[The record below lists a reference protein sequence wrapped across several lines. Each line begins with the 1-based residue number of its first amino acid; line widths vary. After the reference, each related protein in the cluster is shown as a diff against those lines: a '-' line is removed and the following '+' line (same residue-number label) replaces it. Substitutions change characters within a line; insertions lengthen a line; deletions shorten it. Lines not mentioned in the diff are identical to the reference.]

1 MRSLHGLP
9 IDFLGADLAAMTAL
23 PPVAP
28 QVGLTSRVRLG
39 RDYYV
44 RVDGNDYSAHPSAI
58 GRFVDVAASMDEVV
72 ISCQGQVIGTHQR
85 CWDTARTITDDEHVA
100 AAKVL
105 RRDYAQTQKV
115 RHEVARRGK
124 LLPVEPSLV
133 RDTASYDALFG
144 VDFDPN
150 PTSVREVVA

>member
-1 MRSLHGLP
+1 
-9 IDFLGADLAAMTAL
+9 MTEL

-28 QVGLTSRVRLG
+28 QVGLTTRVRLS

-72 ISCQGQVIGTHQR
+72 ISCQGQVIGNHSR

-105 RRDYAQTQKV
+105 RRDYAQMQKA
-115 RHEVARRGK
+115 RTEAARRGK
-124 LLPVEPSLV
+124 LVPIEPGLV
-133 RDTASYDALFG
+133 RDTASYDELFG
-144 VDFDPN
+144 VDFDPS
-150 PTSVREVVA
+150 PTIGDGQVIAS